1 MSPSKLR
8 EMIAH
13 SRSEMALM
21 IIEKACIIEENIK
34 AENTIS
40 KKIDLSVIED
50 LKRRRMEQNR
60 TRGGDLEAKREQII

>member
-50 LKRRRMEQNR
+50 LKRRRME
-60 TRGGDLEAKREQII
+60 